1 MNRKMKQKLNYAQS
15 GVNIDAGNNLV
26 KKIIPFVKSTNR
38 LGANTELGGF
48 GGLFDLKSCGY
59 QDPLLVAA
67 NDGVGTKLKIA
78 IETNQHNTVGIDL
91 VAMSV
96 NDLIVQGAEPLFFLD
111 YFACGHLNTETASI
125 VIEGIA
131 EGCKQANCALI
142 GGETAEMPDMYHGE
156 DYDLAGF
163 AVGAVERN
171 RLLPKKNLQSGDII
185 LGIASS
191 GVHSNGFSL
200 IRKLIEQQ
208 NLSWQDECPFGQGTL
223 SQNLLTPTR
232 IYVKPILEVLR
243 QTDTVKALCH
253 ITGGGFQENI
263 PRILPKNLTAKVS
276 LSSWSM
282 PPVFSWLQEHAQLS
296 THELLK
302 TFNCGVGMIIITD
315 PKHATNIT
323 NILTQQGETVFSIGT
338 LCPFDNESV
347 LFEA

>member
-142 GGETAEMPDMYHGE
+142 GGETAEMPLDMY
-156 DYDLAGF
+156 
-163 AVGAVERN
+163 
-171 RLLPKKNLQSGDII
+171 Q
-185 LGIASS
+185 
-191 GVHSNGFSL
+191 
-200 IRKLIEQQ
+200 
-208 NLSWQDECPFGQGTL
+208 
-223 SQNLLTPTR
+223 
-232 IYVKPILEVLR
+232 
-243 QTDTVKALCH
+243 
-253 ITGGGFQENI
+253 
-263 PRILPKNLTAKVS
+263 
-276 LSSWSM
+276 
-282 PPVFSWLQEHAQLS
+282 
-296 THELLK
+296 
-302 TFNCGVGMIIITD
+302 
-315 PKHATNIT
+315 
-323 NILTQQGETVFSIGT
+323 
-338 LCPFDNESV
+338 
-347 LFEA
+347 